1 MKLFISADIEGCA
14 GTTLNYETH
23 KEEPAYQKYA
33 KQMTDEVVAVC
44 EAALAA
50 GVVEPLAAAHS
61 HAVVPR
67 QALVASRGEE
77 LFSPLTEKGLQIDAC
92 GAFLLRFGEI
102 DKFAHGMSTS
112 VRSGA
117 R

>member
-1 MKLFISADIEGCA
+1 MTRCHEPALLLFFEINSIEIFIKREARTMKLFISADIEGCA

-50 GVVEPLAAAHS
+50 GVDEI
-61 HAVVPR
+61 VVKDD
-67 QALVASRGEE
+67 
-77 LFSPLTEKGLQIDAC
+77 TEMPPTL
-92 GAFLLRFGEI
+92 
-102 DKFAHGMSTS
+102 M
-112 VRSGA
+112 
-117 R
+117 

>member
-1 MKLFISADIEGCA
+1 MTAAELTRGCAGELYYSLSQYLEGCA

-50 GVVEPLAAAHS
+50 GVDEI
-61 HAVVPR
+61 VVKDD
-67 QALVASRGEE
+67 
-77 LFSPLTEKGLQIDAC
+77 TEMPPTL
-92 GAFLLRFGEI
+92 
-102 DKFAHGMSTS
+102 M
-112 VRSGA
+112 
-117 R
+117 

>member
-44 EAALAA
+44 EAPWLPAW
-50 GVVEPLAAAHS
+50 
-61 HAVVPR
+61 
-67 QALVASRGEE
+67 
-77 LFSPLTEKGLQIDAC
+77 
-92 GAFLLRFGEI
+92 
-102 DKFAHGMSTS
+102 M
-112 VRSGA
+112 RS
-117 R
+117 